1 MCTDIELQ
9 YHLKQIAEASSQQ
22 SFRRLFVHF
31 YPPLKQFA
39 FAIVK
44 SQQSAEEI
52 ASDVLM
58 NIWQQ
63 REKLHTIV
71 NLKVYLYVSTRN
83 IALNYLKKQ
92 QRQATLDLDDMTVSA
107 LVTVHNPE
115 EIFIS
120 TELLHK
126 CNQAIQQLP
135 PRCRLIFKLIREDGL
150 KYKEVAHIL
159 DISHSTVA
167 AQMAIACKK
176 IGAAI
181 HLNLGTYLLREV

>member
-1 MCTDIELQ
+1 MCTDHELQ
-9 YHLKQIAEASSQQ
+9 DCIDQIAGAGCQS

-31 YPPLKQFA
+31 YPLLKQFA

-52 ASDVLM
+52 ASDVLV

-63 REKLHTIV
+63 REKLHAIQH
-71 NLKVYLYVSTRN
+71 LKVYLYVSTRN

-92 QRQATLDLDDMTVSA
+92 QRQATLDLDDMTVCT
-107 LVTVHNPE
+107 LFTVRNPE

-120 TELLHK
+120 TELLHT
-126 CNQAIQQLP
+126 CNRAIQQLP

-181 HLNLGTYLLREV
+181 HLNLGSVLLRAH